1 VLAKRMKIWE
11 RRLMKDFQ
19 VAPVEIAE
27 NPEQPAAPVEEN
39 PLDRFRRIS
48 KQVASQSTS
57 AKWSEVIR
65 SATIEANSQ
74 IGRCRN
80 RDSFRNQ
87 QNLLKAMEQAKKLI
101 ERSPMPQSPNH
112 SEYSI
117 VDQTNETLV
126 QLLKNISEEINEFSP
141 QGTLCIPTPKNRSV
155 TPLNTLNVQLQSL
168 INSKSASPNLTKEKS
183 KSRATSPR
191 PPILDLR
198 KPSNSNERV
207 FSPPPVK
214 ENPQVPKSPSPPKSP
229 TSAKSRPNTPGSV
242 KSESPK
248 SPSKFELSKSPL
260 SKPINI
266 NKARSPTP
274 EGSKS
279 LDETKSI
286 DSLKCATSPVS
297 PKSPIH
303 ASKPVHGILKT
314 PSVEI
319 TLDGETS
326 VAVEAQEIV
335 CDPPKPLISFS
346 PDGEKESKP
355 QSPPPVAPTSPTKVI
370 KRKAPV
376 PTADISISRPT
387 APKVSINQ
395 GMIPPPPKKEEVKHQ
410 VQIPIV
416 STTPATPLPT
426 QKLLSDDKI
435 APENITTGKP
445 EAQQQMEQPKFE
457 LDKKNMAVA
466 TSVDTIPY
474 SSTEKLVTSNDP
486 SLEANKAASSP
497 PMSLR
502 PVNKIED
509 VKTIKRQMKT
519 GWL

>member
-1 VLAKRMKIWE
+1 MKIWE

-19 VAPVEIAE
+19 VAPVEISEAS
-27 NPEQPAAPVEEN
+27 EQPAAPVEEN

-57 AKWSEVIR
+57 AKWNEVIR

-87 QNLLKAMEQAKKLI
+87 QNLLKTMEQAKRLI

-112 SEYSI
+112 SDNYSI

-141 QGTLCIPTPKNRSV
+141 SGTLCIPTPKNRSV
-155 TPLNTLNVQLQSL
+155 TPLQSLNVQLQSL
-168 INSKSASPNLTKEKS
+168 ISSKAVSPNLTKERPKI
-183 KSRATSPR
+183 RTASPK
-191 PPILDLR
+191 PTTLDLR
-198 KPSNSNERV
+198 RPSNGNERV
-207 FSPPPVK
+207 FSPPPAK
-214 ENPQVPKSPSPPKSP
+214 DTPQTPKSPSSPKLCQTP
-229 TSAKSRPNTPGSV
+229 TSVKSRPNTPGSV

-248 SPSKFELSKSPL
+248 SPSKFELSKSPV
-260 SKPINI
+260 SKPKNI
-266 NKARSPTP
+266 SKGRSPTP

-286 DSLKCATSPVS
+286 DSLKCAVNPGPPVS
-297 PKSPIH
+297 PIH
-303 ASKPVHGILKT
+303 TPRPTHGILKT

-326 VAVEAQEIV
+326 IAVEAQEII

-346 PDGEKESKP
+346 PDGEKKECKP
-355 QSPPPVAPTSPTKVI
+355 QSPPPVATSSPTKVI

-376 PTADISISRPT
+376 PSADISISRPT
-387 APKVSINQ
+387 APKVPINQ

-410 VQIPIV
+410 VQIPIL

-426 QKLLSDDKI
+426 QKIFTSEII
-435 APENITTGKP
+435 ASENVKTEKP
-445 EAQQQMEQPKFE
+445 EAQPQKEQPKFE
-457 LDKKNMAVA
+457 LDKQNMAVA
-466 TSVDTIPY
+466 TSVDTAPY
-474 SSTEKLVTSNDP
+474 SSTEKLVTSKDP
-486 SLEANKAASSP
+486 SLDANKAASSP

>member
-1 VLAKRMKIWE
+1 MKIWE

-27 NPEQPAAPVEEN
+27 ATEQQAAPVEEN

-57 AKWSEVIR
+57 AKWNEVIR

-87 QNLLKAMEQAKKLI
+87 QNLLKAMEQAKRLI
-101 ERSPMPQSPNH
+101 ERSPLPQSPSH
-112 SEYSI
+112 SDNYSI
-117 VDQTNETLV
+117 VDPTNETLV
-126 QLLKNISEEINEFSP
+126 QLLKNISEEINEISP
-141 QGTLCIPTPKNRSV
+141 SGTLCIPTAKNRSV
-155 TPLNTLNVQLQSL
+155 TPLQSLNVQLQSL
-168 INSKSASPNLTKEKS
+168 ISSKAASPNLTKEKPKTGA
-183 KSRATSPR
+183 KSPKPTT
-191 PPILDLR
+191 LDLR
-198 KPSNSNERV
+198 KSANNNERV
-207 FSPPPVK
+207 FSPSPAK
-214 ENPQVPKSPSPPKSP
+214 DSPQTPKSPSSPKLCQTP
-229 TSAKSRPNTPGSV
+229 TSVKSRPNTPGSV

-260 SKPINI
+260 SKPRNI
-266 NKARSPTP
+266 NNGRSPTP

-286 DSLKCATSPVS
+286 DSLKCAANPVP

-303 ASKPVHGILKT
+303 TPRPTHGILKT

-326 VAVEAQEIV
+326 IAVEAQEIV
-335 CDPPKPLISFS
+335 CDPPKSLISFS
-346 PDGEKESKP
+346 PDGEKESKS
-355 QSPPPVAPTSPTKVI
+355 QSPPLVASSSPTKVI

-387 APKVSINQ
+387 APKVPINQ

-410 VQIPIV
+410 AQIPIV

-426 QKLLSDDKI
+426 QKLSTSEII
-435 APENITTGKP
+435 ALENVTTGKP
-445 EAQQQMEQPKFE
+445 EVHQQKEQPKFE
-457 LDKKNMAVA
+457 LDKQNMAVA

-474 SSTEKLVTSNDP
+474 SSTEKLVTSKDP
-486 SLEANKAASSP
+486 SLDANKAASSP